1 MTGTSSDADPWRP
14 DWSDPFRP
22 TTSCPEEWNP
32 DGHGTDAYESMVQA
46 LRDVQEAVTRSRP
59 TPQAAAD
66 AAVALRAVARL
77 MQPHEVDEDEQIA
90 GKRWLTAGK
99 GHTLAPVLH
108 IDHVT
113 ETTATA
119 RVTIGRFHSGRY
131 AMNGGVTPLIFDELL
146 ARLANSAGRP
156 WGRTAYLHVDYR
168 APVPLHTELT
178 VTAELTEQRGRKRTL
193 CGAMYA
199 GETLLA
205 EARGLWVEL
214 KAEHTHNIS
223 QM

>member
-1 MTGTSSDADPWRP
+1 MTDALSDVDPWLP
-14 DWSDPFRP
+14 DWSDPFWP
-22 TTSCPEEWNP
+22 TVSRLSGDEP
-32 DGHGTDAYESMVQA
+32 DEYESMVQA

-59 TPQAAAD
+59 SPEAAAE
-66 AAVALRAVARL
+66 AAAALRDVARL
-77 MQPHEVDEDEQIA
+77 MRPHEVDEDEQIA

-99 GHTLAPVLH
+99 GHALAPVLH
-108 IDHVT
+108 IDHVS
-113 ETTATA
+113 ETAATA

-146 ARLANSAGRP
+146 ARLANSQGRP

-168 APVPLHTELT
+168 APAPLHTELT
-178 VTAELTEQRGRKRTL
+178 VTAELVEQCGRKRTL
-193 CGAMYA
+193 HGAMYA
-199 GETLLA
+199 GETLVA

-214 KAEHTHNIS
+214 KAEQAHNIS